1 MKTRKS
7 TKRALLLSVCSIL
20 LCFVMLI
27 GTTFAWFTDTAST
40 AVNTIKSG
48 KLDIEIQDASNQPI
62 EMLNW
67 VAYDGR
73 AQEDILWEPGCTYT
87 LTPFKLVNT
96 GSLALKYKLV
106 VTGLDGDSE
115 LLDVIHFTYTIDGQA
130 LDLTEEGHLAAKAE
144 TKMITISATMDTT
157 AGNEYQGKSLNGV
170 KFNVYATQDTV
181 EYDSTTNQ
189 YDKDAAYTEV
199 IAAGKEFTGKA
210 TVSTG
215 ITATDPN
222 AIAVKAI
229 GADAD
234 VTIEGGSFDG
244 GNGGNNICVAAA
256 NGATVTIKGGTF
268 TVGGDADGYGNSVIY
283 SQGGNIVIEGGFFYT
298 NYNYRG
304 YYYVLNQS
312 NGNPGT
318 ITVKG
323 GTFVNYDPSKGD
335 DNLGGNFVADGYK
348 VVSETKAN
356 GDVWYTVVKDTKVAT
371 ADELTEA
378 VKAGGNITL
387 TSDISLAS
395 NDPRTAALKIPAD
408 TDVTIDLNGKTVNVT
423 SGNFVMIPSGS
434 KLTIS
439 GGTVVS
445 NRYVFEG
452 EGGEVVVNG
461 GSYTAQET
469 VCALFGGSTLT
480 VNDGTFTSK
489 DNAVVATNGSSAEGC
504 NITINGGT
512 FNANIFTPGYIA
524 CGIYVANK
532 DTVNV
537 NAGTFNIK
545 DGVGIL
551 MRAGHT
557 TIGKN
562 VVINLNNTGKVTAGK
577 IGDANINITTP
588 SHLVIDVRSNYPGL
602 TEGYSVTNNTA
613 YQLVEYK

>member
-1 MKTRKS
+1 MKPRKS

-20 LCFVMLI
+20 LCLVMLI

-48 KLDIEIQDASNQPI
+48 KLDIEIQDANNRPI

-67 VAYDGR
+67 AAKDGR
-73 AQEDILWEPGCTYT
+73 AQEQILWEPGCTYT

-106 VTGLDGDSE
+106 VTGLDGDSK

-144 TKMITISATMDTT
+144 TALITISAHMDEA
-157 AGNEYQGKSLNGV
+157 AGNEYQGKTLEGV

-189 YDKDAAYTEV
+189 YDKDAAYTEIV
-199 IAAGKEFTGKA
+199 AAGKTFTGKT

-234 VTIEGGSFDG
+234 VTIEGGTFDG
-244 GNGGNNICVAAA
+244 GNGGNNVCVAAA
-256 NGATVTIKGGTF
+256 DGATVTIKGGTF
-268 TVGGDADGYGNSVIY
+268 TVGGDANGYGNSVVY
-283 SQGGNIVIEGGFFYT
+283 SQGGKIVIEGGFFYT
-298 NYNYRG
+298 NYSYRG

-356 GDVWYTVVKDTKVAT
+356 GDVWYTVVKNTEVAT
-371 ADELTEA
+371 ADELAEA
-378 VKAGGNITL
+378 VNAGGNITL
-387 TSDISLAS
+387 TSDVTVSGMVE
-395 NDPRTAALKIPAD
+395 IPAD
-408 TDVTIDLNGKTVNVT
+408 TDVTLDLNGKTVT
-423 SGNFVMIPSGS
+423 ATGNFVKVPSGS
-434 KLTIS
+434 KLTIG

-445 NRYVFEG
+445 GRYALYID
-452 EGGEVVVNG
+452 GGEVVVNS

-469 VCALFGGSTLT
+469 VCAMFGGSTLT
-480 VNDGTFTSK
+480 VNDGTFTSR

-512 FNANIFTPGYIA
+512 FYGNIQSAGYIA

-537 NAGTFNIK
+537 NAATFNIT

-562 VVINLNNTGKVTAGK
+562 VVINLNNTGTVTAGK